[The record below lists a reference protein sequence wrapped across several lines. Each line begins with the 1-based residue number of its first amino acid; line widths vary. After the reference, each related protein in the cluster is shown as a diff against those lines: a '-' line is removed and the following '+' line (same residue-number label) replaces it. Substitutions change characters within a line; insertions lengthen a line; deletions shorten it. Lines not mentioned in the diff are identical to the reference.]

1 MSEWVEYISATD
13 VKNWVYCPLIVYFRK
28 VLRLKPKLYSQ
39 QRDGLERH
47 DEIVRKISRRVGIAL
62 RDKKIDIKRKIVGW
76 NIMIPEERL
85 WGTVDL
91 VVETKLGEIIPVE
104 IKIMKSDRG
113 RPWRD
118 HIYQLT
124 FYAILLEKVT
134 NKLIKRGFIYYVEEE
149 KLVEISITNH
159 EKCYVRRVIN
169 SIRKMLKTEKAP
181 RIRINRR
188 RCTGGCGYEWVCKKL
203 LFV

>member
-62 RDKKIDIKRKIVGW
+62 RDKKIDIKRKIIGW
-76 NIMIPEERL
+76 NVIIPEERL

-91 VVETKLGEIIPVE
+91 VVETKSGEIIPVE

-113 RPWRD
+113 KPWRD
-118 HIYQLT
+118 HIYQLA
-124 FYAILLEKVT
+124 FYAILLEKIT

-169 SIRKMLKTEKAP
+169 SIRKMLETEKAP
-181 RIRINRR
+181 RIRISKR
-188 RCTGGCGYEWVCKKL
+188 RCTGGCGYGWVCKKL